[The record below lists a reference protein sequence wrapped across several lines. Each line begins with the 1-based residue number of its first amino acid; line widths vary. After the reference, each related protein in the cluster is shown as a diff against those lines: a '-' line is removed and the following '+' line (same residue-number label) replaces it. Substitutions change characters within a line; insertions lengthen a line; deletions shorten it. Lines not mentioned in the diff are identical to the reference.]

1 MLWLAIVG
9 VAFAVIGAY
18 YYLRVIKVMFF
29 DEPAGNAKAQ
39 PVADPQLCW
48 LLSANALL
56 MLVLG
61 VFWSPLLDMCV
72 RAFGA

>member
-1 MLWLAIVG
+1 
-9 VAFAVIGAY
+9 
-18 YYLRVIKVMFF
+18 LR
-29 DEPAGNAKAQ
+29 
-39 PVADPQLCW
+39 W

-61 VFWSPLLDMCV
+61 LFWSPLLDLCT

>member
-9 VAFAVIGAY
+9 MVFAVIGAY

-29 DEPAGNAKAQ
+29 DAPADDGKAR
-39 PVADPQLCW
+39 PIADAQARW

-61 VFWSPLLDMCV
+61 IFWSPLLDLCV
-72 RAFGA
+72 RAFAA